1 MSHKELAGKIL
12 DLVGGKNN
20 VNSVFHC
27 ITRLRFKLKDES
39 KANTEE
45 LKNLDG
51 VVTVM
56 KSGGQYQVVIGN
68 HVPDVYKEVTALGNF
83 TEKQDSNNEE
93 KEDKGNLFSR
103 FIDLIAGIFTPILGV
118 LVAAGMIKGFTALFV
133 ALGWL
138 NNTGGTYQ
146 ILNATGD
153 ALFYFLP
160 VLLGYTAMKKF
171 GGSPLLGVVIGSALL
186 YPDLTALQAGD
197 PLYTLFAGTLFES
210 PVFIEFLGIPV
221 ILMTYSSSV
230 IPIILAAF
238 FAAKVEIKL
247 NTIIPSV
254 VKAFLVPTFTL
265 LAAVP
270 LTFIV
275 IGPVATWAAGLIGA
289 GSVWVYGLSPILAGI
304 LIGTFWQ
311 VFVIFGLHWGL
322 VPVAINNIATLGA
335 DPILVAM
342 FTASFAQAAAVLG
355 IWLRTK
361 NQKLKTLSPPAFI
374 SAIFGVTEPA
384 IYGITLP
391 KKKPFIFS
399 CIAAGV
405 GGGITGFF
413 GTQAY
418 LIGGLGVFGFPS
430 YINPEEDMNAAFWAI
445 IGAVIVAFIL
455 AFVLTYFFGGVNKVE
470 TPLEKNDKA
479 VSPVNRVVTVDS
491 PLTGQVIPL
500 SDVSDKVFASEA
512 MGKGIAILPTE
523 GRVHAPAGGI
533 VTTLFKTRHAIG
545 ITTDDGVDI
554 LIHVGMDTVQLE
566 GEHFTAHVTQGER
579 VNAGDLLVEFD
590 IDAIG
595 KAGYDIVT
603 PVIITNHGS
612 FAELEVTTENEV
624 RTGELLMNIEAS
636 DEADTETVDN
646 TLRDVSV

>member
-1 MSHKELAGKIL
+1 MSHKELAAKIL
-12 DLVGGKNN
+12 DLVGGKQN

-39 KANTEE
+39 KANTEK
-45 LKNLDG
+45 LKSMDG

-68 HVPDVYKEVTALGNF
+68 HVPDVYKEITALGNF
-83 TEKQDSNNEE
+83 TEKQDSGNTE
-93 KEDKGNLFSR
+93 KEGKGNLLSR

-118 LVAAGMIKGFTALFV
+118 LVAAGMIKGFTALFL

-186 YPDLTALQAGD
+186 YPDLTAIQAGE

-270 LTFIV
+270 LTFVV

-335 DPILVAM
+335 YPILVAM

-430 YINPEEDMNAAFWAI
+430 YINPEEGMNAAFWAI

-455 AFVLTYFFGGVNKVE
+455 AFVLTYFFGGVNKIE

-491 PLTGQVIPL
+491 PLTGQVISL

-523 GRVHAPAGGI
+523 GRVNAPAGGI

-566 GEHFTAHVTQGER
+566 GAHFKAHVAQGDR
-579 VNAGDLLVEFD
+579 VNAGDLLVTFD
-590 IDAIG
+590 IEEIE
-595 KAGYDIVT
+595 KAGYDIIT

-612 FAELEVTTENEV
+612 FAALEVTTAASV
-624 RTGELLMNIEAS
+624 QTGELLMNIQAS
-636 DEADTETVDN
+636 TEENTETVDH